1 MEAVGFARH
10 CHGFVW
16 GSVLVPLK
24 PAECFPSVEAFS
36 IGGKGSWVKRLRSG
50 VRASQGQS
58 MGTFE
63 IYNCLYALMKREE
76 TNEGMETFFLMST
89 EGLPQ
94 TLAPSSGM
102 RRPSRNE
109 ETLALARSRAE
120 MWGTA
125 CFQSGSHALWPRC
138 SRRMQSLPSTGVS
151 AWAWWGKE

>member
-1 MEAVGFARH
+1 
-10 CHGFVW
+10 
-16 GSVLVPLK
+16 
-24 PAECFPSVEAFS
+24 
-36 IGGKGSWVKRLRSG
+36 
-50 VRASQGQS
+50 

-63 IYNCLYALMKREE
+63 IYNCLYALMKREK

-120 MWGTA
+120 M
-125 CFQSGSHALWPRC
+125 
-138 SRRMQSLPSTGVS
+138 
-151 AWAWWGKE
+151 